1 MLRPAEIGD
10 IKPVFDCWMQDEEV
24 SGYMY
29 RKATGDIEE
38 AKSFAEFELSDIE
51 NNLWNRWII
60 VNREEN
66 NRNLPCVF

>member
-1 MLRPAEIGD
+1 
-10 IKPVFDCWMQDEEV
+10 
-24 SGYMY
+24 MY

-38 AKSFAEFELSDIE
+38 AKSFEEFELSDIE